1 MTVTVLRGI
10 PLWEMFITPTT
21 RNMST
26 VTYGPSFRFESLPE
40 SPPAR
45 RVKPASGELIW
56 VGEDYAKSEFRERY
70 SVYLRRTDLGS
81 GISVLESASSSD
93 LFGFNSPRYPAAPP
107 NHLNEAINKLR
118 SDVVNLGTL
127 LGEYRQTQQLFTR
140 TVGKLK
146 SAYALA
152 ARGWVTAAVAELRD
166 LAAPEVGKRKKP
178 RSARNKWHGSATTA
192 TSGGRNSASNAWL
205 QYHLGIEQLAKD
217 LNKSVD
223 ELLGRIEHPLPVVK
237 ARVTASTT
245 RVGVELQS
253 EGRYLDVDAY
263 HKMVWVIYA
272 QIDNA
277 QLQSMS
283 DHGLTSL
290 PSLVWEL
297 TPRSYMIDHF
307 IKIGEWLSAIDFVGK
322 ATRSVVYTTSK
333 KRCLMFGSVTGSA
346 GLSSNVQIQSP
357 PTYRFYGRETSRT
370 RGALVPTSP
379 RYNPSPSAVQIL
391 TDLASLRQIQ
401 RSMFK

>member
-1 MTVTVLRGI
+1 MTMTILRGI

-26 VTYGPSFRFESLPE
+26 IEYGPSIRFESLPV
-40 SPPAR
+40 SPPMR
-45 RVKPASGELIW
+45 RKKPAPGDLIW
-56 VGEDYAKSEFRERY
+56 DSEDYAKSEFRELY
-70 SVYLRRTDLGS
+70 SVYLRRTNLGP
-81 GISVLESASSSD
+81 GTALLESCSSSD

-107 NHLNEAINKLR
+107 NQLNKAINKLR
-118 SDVVNLGTL
+118 TDVVNLGTL
-127 LGEYRQTQQLFTR
+127 LGEYRQTQRLFSR

-152 ARGWVTAAVAELRD
+152 SRGWVTAAVAELRD
-166 LAAPEVGKRKKP
+166 LAAPEVGKRSKQRRAK
-178 RSARNKWHGSATTA
+178 NKWHGSAMTA

-217 LNKSVD
+217 LNKALD
-223 ELLGRIEHPLPVVK
+223 ELQGRIEHPLPVVK
-237 ARVTASTT
+237 ARVSAVTT
-245 RVGVELQS
+245 RVGTETLS
-253 EGRYLDVDAY
+253 NGRFLNVDAY
-263 HKMVWVIYA
+263 HKMVWVVYA

-297 TPRSYMIDHF
+297 TPRSYMVDHF

-322 ATRSVVYTTSK
+322 VTRSVVYTTSK
-333 KRCLMFGSVTGSA
+333 KRCLMFGTVAGDA
-346 GLSSNVQIQSP
+346 GLGTNVQIQSP

-370 RGALVPTSP
+370 RGVLAPTGP
-379 RYNPSPSAVQIL
+379 RYNPSPSAIQIL

>member
-10 PLWEMFITPTT
+10 PLWERFITPTT
-21 RNMST
+21 SNTSA
-26 VTYGPSFRFESLPE
+26 VEYGPSIRFESLPT
-40 SPPAR
+40 SPPMR
-45 RVKPASGELIW
+45 RKKPAPSDMIW
-56 VGEDYAKSEFRERY
+56 VGEDYAKSEFRELY
-70 SVYLRRTDLGS
+70 NCYLRRTSLGP
-81 GISVLESASSSD
+81 GTAVLESCSSSD

-107 NHLNEAINKLR
+107 NQLNRAISKLR
-118 SDVVNLGTL
+118 ADVVNLGTL
-127 LGEYRQTQQLFTR
+127 LGEYRQTQRLFTR
-140 TVGKLK
+140 TVKKLK

-152 ARGWVTAAVAELRD
+152 SRGWVAAAVAELRD
-166 LAAPEVGKRKKP
+166 MAAPEVGKRSKP
-178 RSARNKWHGSATTA
+178 KRARNKWHATAATA

-217 LNKSVD
+217 LNKALG
-223 ELLGRIEHPLPVVK
+223 ELQGRIEHPLPVVK
-237 ARVTASTT
+237 ARVSAVTT
-245 RVGVELQS
+245 RVGVEKLSNGQ
-253 EGRYLDVDAY
+253 LLNVDAY
-263 HKMVWVIYA
+263 HKMVWVAYA

-297 TPRSYMIDHF
+297 TPRSYMVDHF
-307 IKIGEWLSAIDFVGK
+307 IKVGEWLSAIDFVGK
-322 ATRSVVYTTSK
+322 VTRSVVYTTSK
-333 KRCLMFGSVTGSA
+333 KRCLMFGSVVGNA
-346 GLSSNVQIQSP
+346 GLGANVQIQSP

-370 RGALVPTSP
+370 LGALAPTGP
-379 RYNPSPSAVQIL
+379 RYTLSPSAIQIL